1 MYTKTEIDLEILSDK
16 VFGLLSAE
24 IKIIPA
30 LTEEEIQKV
39 VEGSGITLLKQVE
52 SDSYTVHGSWKSL
65 QRARDILEKFTVK
78 PETSAADKNGCS
90 EIPVTTKCDEGV
102 DSRESDEGNE
112 SLDDKRGDSSD
123 MNDECEASPSMEE
136 QMETEMEENPDK
148 EKVFKCKECKEEHQ
162 SLSQL
167 TEHNQKAH
175 NLFTCD
181 ICLKTYAKKRY
192 VQQHRKRH
200 TQEKKFQCSIC
211 GFKFF
216 EQSKLKSHLEI
227 HKPVTER
234 ELPYKC
240 SICMK
245 QFHNRTGWTEH
256 MNTHTGQKPHKCSI
270 CGAEFAHSSALKRH
284 EASHEPNHPIKCD
297 FCEKKFRYPDKLKAH
312 MILHTGE
319 KKYACQCGK
328 IYTTSNSLKRHQ
340 QTCSDANPLTQQ
352 VSVYMYQNPVLQ
364 DIVYMC
370 GLCEKQFDSLESA
383 GSHICSCCQ

>member
-1 MYTKTEIDLEILSDK
+1 MYTKAEIDLEIHSDK

-24 IKIIPA
+24 VKIIPD
-30 LTEEEIQKV
+30 LEEEEIQKFV
-39 VEGSGITLLKQVE
+39 QQSGITLVKQVE

-65 QRARDILEKFTVK
+65 QRARAYLDVKFKETEPIHNTLNEVQEKMTCGKDDIEHKVHDDDTR
-78 PETSAADKNGCS
+78 EES
-90 EIPVTTKCDEGV
+90 CDQ
-102 DSRESDEGNE
+102 SDEGPGSPNNE
-112 SLDDKRGDSSD
+112 Q
-123 MNDECEASPSMEE
+123 E
-136 QMETEMEENPDK
+136 ETEEEEEVKDFQCKDCK
-148 EKVFKCKECKEEHQ
+148 EKF
-162 SLSQL
+162 QL
-167 TEHNQKAH
+167 FSCLEDHNQEKH
-175 NLFTCD
+175 SLFTCD

-192 VQQHRKRH
+192 VQQHKKRH
-200 TQEKKFQCSIC
+200 TQEKKFQCVLC

-216 EQSKLKSHLEI
+216 EQSKLKSHMET

-240 SICMK
+240 SLCLK

-256 MNTHTGQKPHKCSI
+256 MNTHTGQKPFKCSI
-270 CGAEFAHSSALKRH
+270 CNAEFAHSSALKRH
-284 EASHEPNHPIKCD
+284 EVSHGPYNPVKCD
-297 FCEKKFRYPDKLKAH
+297 FCEKKFRYPDKLRAH

-340 QTCSDANPLTQQ
+340 QTCSDACQVLTQK
-352 VSVYMYQNPVLQ
+352 VCVYQAPATQ

-383 GSHICSCCQ
+383 ESHVCSCCQ